1 MVATDEQRSHHNACD
16 IFEGLFFHCTGRF
29 AEDHCYGFNEDGDD
43 DGTNCD
49 DDCSIISDDV
59 RSPIISLR
67 SNNDDLS
74 VLSRDDVEEG
84 RDEGED
90 GENDAFAADDD
101 DDSVAYVKLKKLS
114 DEEMEA
120 LYLKA
125 KSLLVL
131 KQYAAFIEALKD
143 CQQLLSFQSAK
154 HGNATLLHVLSSQE
168 EAPPEHYILQAISQD
183 PTAVQLL
190 DTNGNSALHLCARAL
205 NTSNLRAFFLF
216 LRFCRGSAYQPNNV
230 GDLPL
235 HIVAATGSAGAEK
248 AVIALLEVNPTAL
261 TTRGAR
267 GKVPLHCAFAEG
279 SGNTKILME
288 ILAAHKE
295 AQIGVTDFDD
305 DGKWL
310 HQAGRWIYRHHVYHQ
325 HSTYILLYSI
335 ASIHTVT
342 YFFFILGMP

>member
-1 MVATDEQRSHHNACD
+1 MVATDERRSHHYTCD

-29 AEDHCYGFNEDGDD
+29 AGDHCYGFNEDGDN
-43 DGTNCD
+43 DGTNYD

-67 SNNDDLS
+67 SNNDDIS

-84 RDEGED
+84 EE

-120 LYLKA
+120 LYLKT

-131 KQYAAFIEALKD
+131 KQHAAFIEALKD
-143 CQQLLSFQSAK
+143 SQQLLSFQSAK

-168 EAPPEHYILQAISQD
+168 VAPPEMYILQAISQD
-183 PTAVQLL
+183 PTAVPLL
-190 DTNGNSALHLCARAL
+190 DANGNSALHLCARAL

-216 LRFCRGSAYQPNNV
+216 LRFCRGSVYQPNNA

-248 AVIALLEVNPTAL
+248 AVAALLEVNPTAL

-279 SGNTKILME
+279 FGNTKILIE

-305 DGKWL
+305 DGKWFTIKL
-310 HQAGRWIYRHHVYHQ
+310 EDIYRHHVYHQ
-325 HSTYILLYSI
+325 QVLTFYTIPSYLST
-335 ASIHTVT
+335 
-342 YFFFILGMP
+342 

>member
-1 MVATDEQRSHHNACD
+1 MVATDERVSLQNACD

-29 AEDHCYGFNEDGDD
+29 AEEHCYGVNGDGDD
-43 DGTNCD
+43 DGTNYD
-49 DDCSIISDDV
+49 DNCSIISDDV
-59 RSPIISLR
+59 RSPTTSLR
-67 SNNDDLS
+67 FADDDIS
-74 VLSRDDVEEG
+74 ALSRDDVEEG
-84 RDEGED
+84 RDEEED
-90 GENDAFAADDD
+90 GENGAIAADDD
-101 DDSVAYVKLKKLS
+101 DDSVAYVKPKKLS

-131 KQYAAFIEALKD
+131 KQYPAFIEALKD
-143 CQQLLSFQSAK
+143 CQQLLSFQLPK
-154 HGNATLLHVLSSQE
+154 HGNATLLHVLSSQKV
-168 EAPPEHYILQAISQD
+168 APPEMYILQAISQD

-190 DTNGNSALHLCARAL
+190 DANGNSALHLCAKAL
-205 NTSNLRAFFLF
+205 NTSNLRAFFLC

-279 SGNTKILME
+279 SGNTKILIE

-310 HQAGRWIYRHHVYHQ
+310 HQAGR
-325 HSTYILLYSI
+325 
-335 ASIHTVT
+335 
-342 YFFFILGMP
+342 

>member
-59 RSPIISLR
+59 RSPIISLQ

-131 KQYAAFIEALKD
+131 KQYAAFVEALKD
-143 CQQLLSFQSAK
+143 CQQLLSFQLPK
-154 HGNATLLHVLSSQE
+154 HGNATLLHVLSSQKV
-168 EAPPEHYILQAISQD
+168 APPEMYLLQAIAQD
-183 PTAVQLL
+183 PAAVQLL
-190 DTNGNSALHLCARAL
+190 DANGNSALHLCARAL

-216 LRFCRGSAYQPNNV
+216 LRFCRGSTHQPNNA

-235 HIVAATGSAGAEK
+235 HIVAATASAGAEK
-248 AVIALLEVNPTAL
+248 AVAALLEANPTAL

-267 GKVPLHCAFAEG
+267 GKVPLHLAIAEG
-279 SGNTKILME
+279 SGNQKILQAV
-288 ILAAHKE
+288 LQAHKE
-295 AQIGVTDFDD
+295 SQLPLIDFDG
-305 DGKWL
+305 DGKWI
-310 HQAGRWIYRHHVYHQ
+310 QSSRR
-325 HSTYILLYSI
+325 ILSHCILS
-335 ASIHTVT
+335 SQDLNVHTFT
-342 YFFFILGMP
+342 SAL